1 MKLLTKAFLL
11 TSVFSIMSLN
21 INNSIAQEF
30 ADTTFKA
37 GHESLQQWILPSM
50 PEPSDNAITPAR
62 VKLGKAL
69 FFDPRLSGDKNMS
82 CASCHNPS
90 LGWADALP
98 KGKGKNSQLLSRATP
113 SIINTGYNT
122 IQTWDGRN
130 KNLEEQAI
138 GPMEAK
144 VEMHTDIDQ
153 LLRFLSDNPQYT
165 EMFSRAYP
173 NMQINIDTL
182 TKALA
187 TFQRTVV
194 SNNSSFDQWI
204 KGDSDA
210 MTAQQVNGFKLFMN
224 PNKGKCAVCHSAPNF
239 TDDGFHNLGL
249 ASFGDEDPDLGRFSE
264 RPLRMMK
271 GAFKTPTLR
280 DISLTAPYF
289 HDGSADNLT
298 DVIVHYVNGGVVKTN
313 LSPNFLAAELNDD
326 ETADMLAFLKTLT
339 TRHEPF
345 SVPNLPVE
353 E

>member
-1 MKLLTKAFLL
+1 MRLYSKACLL
-11 TSVFSIMSLN
+11 TSIFGLLSLN
-21 INNSIAQEF
+21 VNNSIAQEF
-30 ADTTFKA
+30 TETTFKA

-62 VKLGKAL
+62 IKLGKAL

-98 KGKGKNSQLLSRATP
+98 KGKGKNSALLTRATP

-122 IQTWDGRN
+122 IQMWDGRK
-130 KNLEEQAI
+130 KNLEDQAI
-138 GPMEAK
+138 GPMEAQE
-144 VEMHTDIDQ
+144 EMHADIDQ
-153 LLRFLSDNPQYT
+153 VLQFLSDNSHYT
-165 EMFSRAYP
+165 KMFRRAYP
-173 NMQINIDTL
+173 SEPINTDTL

-194 SNNSSFDQWI
+194 SNNSPFDQWV
-204 KGDSDA
+204 KGDSNA
-210 MTAQQVNGFKLFMN
+210 MTAQQVTGFKLFMD

-249 ASFGDEDPDLGRFSE
+249 ASFGDEGPDLGRYSE

-289 HDGSADNLT
+289 HDGSADSLT
-298 DVIVHYVNGGVVKTN
+298 DVVVHYVNGGEVKSN
-313 LSPNFLAAELNDD
+313 LSPNFLAAELSED
-326 ETADMLAFLKTLT
+326 ETADMVAFLKALT
-339 TRHEPF
+339 TEREPF
-345 SVPNLPVE
+345 RVPNLPVE